1 MIDSGG
7 QLTTENAN
15 LSNAVV
21 SGVVNASSGL
31 FKGNLDTPAFSSLP
45 NDTGGTTVS
54 YTCQYTDAEH
64 QLRGVYSFWQ
74 ENNLSS
80 GIQYECSLSANANVR
95 YVIKKGYGNDPDF
108 MFYDESMVLKEEIR
122 ASNYGTIAPGYR
134 STLTGKTFDMSVTFG
149 KGEIFKFK
157 GLQQGKDGLSEGQVY
172 YKTASGE
179 KQLYVV

>member
-7 QLTTENAN
+7 QLTAENAN
-15 LSNAVV
+15 LSNAMV

-54 YTCQYTDAEH
+54 YTCHYTDAEH

-122 ASNYGTIAPGYR
+122 ASNYGTIASGYR